1 MLRLR
6 FEAYCRVCEPC
17 AARKSLRT
25 HSRPGNDCKKF
36 PVIGSGDQ
44 ACPGWVRVW
53 GALWR
58 SLGTPDQAGAR
69 PERGRRG
76 SQRPS
81 ASPGGTATR
90 RGGAQTSAWGAG
102 SPPSTAPP
110 TRASPAAAAETRSRW
125 GPNRP
130 HAVLG
135 HLGSQGCGVV
145 LGTGGWRPAGVG
157 MTCLEKEQSRGG
169 WRGGMTN
176 PCCCFCTSLSLLVV
190 GAKLECP
197 PHSFLSL
204 FFFSCSGCDPGDNCV
219 SEIQR
224 FL

>member
-1 MLRLR
+1 MRTKASFKSLIKPRKRCRLLPSLAPPILIVGGKILPENSLLVLGILSTMLRLR

-36 PVIGSGDQ
+36 PVIRSGDQ

-102 SPPSTAPP
+102 SPPSTAPRLVLAP
-110 TRASPAAAAETRSRW
+110 RRPPRPEAAGDQIARTRCWGTWAAKAA
-125 GPNRP
+125 
-130 HAVLG
+130 
-135 HLGSQGCGVV
+135 
-145 LGTGGWRPAGVG
+145 GWCWAPAG
-157 MTCLEKEQSRGG
+157 GG
-169 WRGGMTN
+169 LRVWG
-176 PCCCFCTSLSLLVV
+176 
-190 GAKLECP
+190 
-197 PHSFLSL
+197 
-204 FFFSCSGCDPGDNCV
+204 
-219 SEIQR
+219 
-224 FL
+224 